1 MRASMKGAVSMTLL
15 LLAALIGFVLWAA
28 LFHIEQ
34 TVRAQGQVIPSA
46 RTQVIQSADGGVL
59 EKLLVAEG
67 ESVREGQSVAVLER
81 DRSTA
86 GFEDARAKE
95 AALQAA
101 LVRSRA
107 EVAGQEPVFGATLE
121 QEFPAF
127 VVTQRAFYRQ
137 RKRGLDEEMAML
149 HAALEMARE
158 ELRMNE
164 ALLQHGDTSQLE
176 VMRARRQVVE
186 IEGQR
191 NATRNEYLERARLEA
206 TQLAEELAAN
216 GYKLDDRRS
225 VLEHTVLTAPIA
237 GVIKYLRITTVGGV
251 LRPGDELLQISPTEG
266 EMVFEVKINPVDIG
280 QLRTGLPVSIK
291 LDAFD
296 YSVYGALEGRLVYL
310 SPDTLAEQGADGQ
323 TLVFYRA
330 RVQLDAERAR
340 SRPNLKLAGLA
351 LKPGMTATV
360 DIRTGS
366 RSVLQYLAKPI
377 YRAFAGAMNER

>member
-1 MRASMKGAVSMTLL
+1 MRLPQFFRFARLTSIDEDLS
-15 LLAALIGFVLWAA
+15 
-28 LFHIEQ
+28 
-34 TVRAQGQVIPSA
+34 AQ
-46 RTQVIQSADGGVL
+46 
-59 EKLLVAEG
+59 
-67 ESVREGQSVAVLER
+67 
-81 DRSTA
+81 
-86 GFEDARAKE
+86 
-95 AALQAA
+95 
-101 LVRSRA
+101 
-107 EVAGQEPVFGATLE
+107 
-121 QEFPAF
+121 
-127 VVTQRAFYRQ
+127 
-137 RKRGLDEEMAML
+137 
-149 HAALEMARE
+149 ALEMARE

-164 ALLQHGDTSQLE
+164 VLLQHGDISQLE

-340 SRPNLKLAGLA
+340 SRPVAR
-351 LKPGMTATV
+351 PGISA
-360 DIRTGS
+360 
-366 RSVLQYLAKPI
+366 
-377 YRAFAGAMNER
+377 